1 MELMLIKYDRIYKK
15 IIAILN
21 IFEQVYCKKDC
32 YKNIFDVL
40 SNDTNYIS
48 KPKNAPNS
56 WVLLWKW
63 NIKTGPPPKR
73 SDNQHKGLL
82 RYSSNGMY
90 EAHTYACLQGEGS
103 PLSKFHAL
111 LSDSSQQLQLQHR
124 KHLWAASVVCRT
136 RKESQL
142 ISIPLKKK
150 RVILR
155 LADRSKT

>member
-56 WVLLWKW
+56 
-63 NIKTGPPPKR
+63 
-73 SDNQHKGLL
+73 
-82 RYSSNGMY
+82 
-90 EAHTYACLQGEGS
+90 
-103 PLSKFHAL
+103 
-111 LSDSSQQLQLQHR
+111 
-124 KHLWAASVVCRT
+124 
-136 RKESQL
+136 
-142 ISIPLKKK
+142 
-150 RVILR
+150 
-155 LADRSKT
+155 